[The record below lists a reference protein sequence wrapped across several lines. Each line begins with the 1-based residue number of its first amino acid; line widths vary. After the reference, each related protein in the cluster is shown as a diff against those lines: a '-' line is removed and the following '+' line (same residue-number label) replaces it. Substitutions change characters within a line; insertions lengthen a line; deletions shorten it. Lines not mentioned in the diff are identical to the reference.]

1 LDLRPL
7 ELGELVDR
15 SAGFWRAHW
24 KSLFRLYLGFQLVQY
39 LALRAFELASRAW
52 FPVLRGGRLTNEA
65 MRGDPEA
72 LLGQFLVAGPAMLAL
87 TVLLAALTHALSV
100 AGSAYVIPN
109 LLGRG
114 ATVGSAVKRMADRLG
129 ATLGLVGLSFAWFI
143 GWGLLAVLP
152 GAGLLGLTIA
162 VESQAL
168 KALFLALALLW
179 MMFAGLALV
188 LIYVV
193 RFATAGQVLAMEEA
207 GAFAAYRRAG
217 ALSSGTIKE
226 GALGL
231 VKLRLTLI
239 ITVVSVILLVVA
251 LMGGLPALII
261 QGYYGKVFDPVNA
274 DPDAVPQLLLVPAQ
288 LLQLV
293 VGSLV
298 APLYA
303 VTMGWFYVDMRMR
316 REGLDLELKLG
327 PK

>member
-1 LDLRPL
+1 MDLRPL

-15 SAGFWRAHW
+15 SAGFWRTHW

-39 LALRAFELASRAW
+39 VALRGFELAARAW

-65 MRGDPEA
+65 MRGDTEA
-72 LLGQFLVAGPAMLAL
+72 LVRQLLFAAPAMLAL
-87 TVLLAALTHALSV
+87 TLLLAVLTHALSV

-109 LLGRG
+109 LLGG
-114 ATVGSAVKRMADRLG
+114 TATVGGAIKRMFDRIG
-129 ATLGLVGLSFAWFI
+129 ATLGLVGLSIAWFT
-143 GWGLLAVLP
+143 GWGLLTLLP
-152 GAGLLGLTIA
+152 AAGLIGATIV
-162 VESQAL
+162 VENQGL
-168 KALFLALALLW
+168 KAISLALAMLW
-179 MMFAGLALV
+179 LMFATMALV
-188 LIYVV
+188 LTYVV
-193 RFATAGQVLAMEEA
+193 RFATAGQVIAMEEV
-207 GAFAAYRRAG
+207 GALGAYRRSG
-217 ALSSGTIKE
+217 ALSSGTIRE
-226 GALGL
+226 GVLGL

-239 ITVVSVILLVVA
+239 ITVVSVILLVMA
-251 LMGGLPALII
+251 LMGGMPALII